1 MAHEFQQVEGGFDS
15 LSESELK
22 EVTPSGMGYER
33 FIEQLQQGHFL
44 LLNDSPRVP
53 LLIKESDG
61 LDHSDWELNPHV
73 RDNLDPLAQK
83 ALLTRTQMSGSGSAS
98 STTHTTSLH
107 PPLPMPPYVPEP
119 VRTHNPDAP
128 PKEKYEYNFDI
139 ACSAD
144 AFQRNVGCSFVLA
157 QTTNEVLLGRWR
169 ETKIKEGTRYT
180 LFTAFDEPKKLVGEV
195 ASKSLGLSPRQPV
208 KVRPIG
214 SGVAQEGFIPVFP
227 AVQLGERLGFPT
239 HGFYYHFHNDKLIQE
254 YRILGDK
261 NWGFYATHSM
271 HHRLDPERGYNQ
283 NQNAILVLWKL
294 GGKVV
299 EGQHLV
305 YLERQI
311 TRDEL
316 DNLSEEWLNEHGVK
330 LDVPQL
336 LEATKQPIIKRAE
349 SEKPAEPQP
358 QPVKHIVQT
367 DLETGMRETWM
378 KIAKQYGLAPKALLE
393 LNPQYDADPMSLSVG
408 DSLNVEKQ
416 QPLSIEKEPVYEIPP
431 ESPKRFNQPL
441 NTFYNYTER
450 CLVDT
455 SIVSINNERL
465 VEKDIPVVNIKTVSD
480 VATEFELGFTQVDQ
494 TQPLEDFWSSFFSSD
509 TSEDTQK
516 LLKKYNAHL
525 NNPVRQGE
533 IVVVP
538 TKEPIN
544 EEQTSK
550 LDALIEEAKTASVEL
565 AKLTEEQ
572 VATVYRHF
580 EVLDYYS
587 DETIKK
593 VGSDGLPGDLYAY
606 ASLGVGAIAT
616 GVERHLKNINGVLLE
631 INHLYV
637 SQVAMASRVGG
648 VNYGS
653 FVAERA
659 ALFKKLDG
667 SFAALSK
674 RSVQIPIYTQ
684 IRRNLKLSTHSIIH
698 NADEII
704 AKGMVPN
711 LGKRIANVAIGIA
724 TSRGVGYVG
733 LVLGAASGTKNIY
746 EACSIDGSGECGKVT
761 AREITGF
768 IGGIG
773 GGIAGG
779 NIAAGGTVLV
789 LGIVGV
795 TSAPV
800 LAIASIGAFVA
811 GGAVGGIGGS
821 TIGKTIGDGFY
832 FLYEK
837 SIELSEYIE
846 EELL

>member
-1 MAHEFQQVEGGFDS
+1 MGYKTVELIHLMAHEFQQVEGDFDS

-22 EVTPSGMGYER
+22 EVTPSGMGYDR
-33 FIEQLQQGHFL
+33 FVEQLKQGHLL

-98 STTHTTSLH
+98 STTQTTSLH

-139 ACSAD
+139 ACSDD
-144 AFQRNVGCSFVLA
+144 AFQRNVGCSFVIA
-157 QTTNEVLLGRWR
+157 QTADEVLLGRWR

-195 ASKSLGLSPRQPV
+195 ASKSLGLSPSQPV

-239 HGFYYHFHNDKLIQE
+239 HGFYYHFHNGKLIQE

-261 NWGFYATHSM
+261 NWGFYATHST

-311 TRDEL
+311 TREEL

-336 LEATKQPIIKRAE
+336 LEATKPPIIKRAE
-349 SEKPAEPQP
+349 SEQPAEPQP

-378 KIAKQYGLAPKALLE
+378 KIANQYGLAPKALLE

-416 QPLSIEKEPVYEIPP
+416 QPLNIEKEPVYAIPP

-455 SIVSINNERL
+455 SIASINRPEL
-465 VEKDIPVVNIKTVSD
+465 IEKDIPVVNLKIVSTESK
-480 VATEFELGFTQVDQ
+480 ATDYGKLAFLALPASTTSSNLGIISTNTTSTLGQWSI
-494 TQPLEDFWSSFFSSD
+494 TGEALSSF
-509 TSEDTQK
+509 
-516 LLKKYNAHL
+516 A
-525 NNPVRQGE
+525 
-533 IVVVP
+533 
-538 TKEPIN
+538 
-544 EEQTSK
+544 
-550 LDALIEEAKTASVEL
+550 
-565 AKLTEEQ
+565 
-572 VATVYRHF
+572 
-580 EVLDYYS
+580 
-587 DETIKK
+587 
-593 VGSDGLPGDLYAY
+593 
-606 ASLGVGAIAT
+606 
-616 GVERHLKNINGVLLE
+616 
-631 INHLYV
+631 
-637 SQVAMASRVGG
+637 RVGG
-648 VNYGS
+648 GLV
-653 FVAERA
+653 A
-659 ALFKKLDG
+659 ALWPSQLGDG
-667 SFAALSK
+667 TLEGN
-674 RSVQIPIYTQ
+674 PE
-684 IRRNLKLSTHSIIH
+684 L
-698 NADEII
+698 
-704 AKGMVPN
+704 
-711 LGKRIANVAIGIA
+711 A
-724 TSRGVGYVG
+724 TSDTVTMRVRFNMY
-733 LVLGAASGTKNIY
+733 TDEN
-746 EACSIDGSGECGKVT
+746 GKQQ
-761 AREITGF
+761 
-768 IGGIG
+768 
-773 GGIAGG
+773 
-779 NIAAGGTVLV
+779 
-789 LGIVGV
+789 IVGIK
-795 TSAPV
+795 TGEGSAYGDRV
-800 LAIASIGAFVA
+800 AKREAVQQGQHFIA
-811 GGAVGGIGGS
+811 
-821 TIGKTIGDGFY
+821 
-832 FLYEK
+832 
-837 SIELSEYIE
+837 EL
-846 EELL
+846 

>member
-1 MAHEFQQVEGGFDS
+1 MAHEFQQVEGDFDS

-22 EVTPSGMGYER
+22 EVTPSGMGYDR
-33 FIEQLQQGHFL
+33 FIEQLKQGHLL

-98 STTHTTSLH
+98 STTQSTSLH

-139 ACSAD
+139 ACSDD

-180 LFTAFDEPKKLVGEV
+180 IFTAFDEPKKLVGEV

-239 HGFYYHFHNDKLIQE
+239 HGFYYHFHNGKLIQE

-311 TRDEL
+311 TREEL

-455 SIVSINNERL
+455 SIASNNRPEWI
-465 VEKDIPVVNIKTVSD
+465 EKDIPVVNLKIVSTESK
-480 VATEFELGFTQVDQ
+480 ATDYGKLAFLALPASTTSSNLGIISTNTTSTLGQWSI
-494 TQPLEDFWSSFFSSD
+494 TGEALSSF
-509 TSEDTQK
+509 
-516 LLKKYNAHL
+516 A
-525 NNPVRQGE
+525 
-533 IVVVP
+533 
-538 TKEPIN
+538 
-544 EEQTSK
+544 
-550 LDALIEEAKTASVEL
+550 
-565 AKLTEEQ
+565 
-572 VATVYRHF
+572 
-580 EVLDYYS
+580 
-587 DETIKK
+587 
-593 VGSDGLPGDLYAY
+593 
-606 ASLGVGAIAT
+606 
-616 GVERHLKNINGVLLE
+616 
-631 INHLYV
+631 
-637 SQVAMASRVGG
+637 RVGG
-648 VNYGS
+648 VL
-653 FVAERA
+653 VA
-659 ALFKKLDG
+659 ALWPSQLGDGTLEGNPEFATSDTVTMRVRFNMYTDENGKQQIVGIKTGEGSAYGDRVAKREAVQQGQHFIAELDNGITITWTPDG
-667 SFAALSK
+667 STDVLTPDT
-674 RSVQIPIYTQ
+674 VLPENDQLDVHNILVHPIEEHEQ
-684 IRRNLKLSTHSIIH
+684 
-698 NADEII
+698 EI
-704 AKGMVPN
+704 
-711 LGKRIANVAIGIA
+711 
-724 TSRGVGYVG
+724 
-733 LVLGAASGTKNIY
+733 
-746 EACSIDGSGECGKVT
+746 
-761 AREITGF
+761 
-768 IGGIG
+768 
-773 GGIAGG
+773 
-779 NIAAGGTVLV
+779 GTVLYPEEDLV
-789 LGIVGV
+789 
-795 TSAPV
+795 
-800 LAIASIGAFVA
+800 
-811 GGAVGGIGGS
+811 
-821 TIGKTIGDGFY
+821 
-832 FLYEK
+832 
-837 SIELSEYIE
+837 EYIITFPVDAGLPPLYLMFQKTARDE
-846 EELL
+846 SGVVTGKGKDVKWEDGYWLGKATDSGQGQYIPTKIAEALQGKQFKKFSDLQTAVWKEVSKHPDLLEQFSKTNQNEILKGNAPFVIPKHKWGKLDRYVLHHKKEIQHGGEVYNIDNLGVVTPRLHWGEIHRKGDK

>member
-1 MAHEFQQVEGGFDS
+1 MGYKTVELIHLMAHEFQQVEGDFDS

-22 EVTPSGMGYER
+22 EVTPSGMGYDR
-33 FIEQLQQGHFL
+33 FIEQLQQGHLL

-98 STTHTTSLH
+98 SATQSTSLH

-139 ACSAD
+139 ACSDD

-239 HGFYYHFHNDKLIQE
+239 HGFYYHFHNGKLIQE

-378 KIAKQYGLAPKALLE
+378 KIANQYGLAPKALLE

-416 QPLSIEKEPVYEIPP
+416 QPLNIEKEPVYAIPP

-455 SIVSINNERL
+455 SIASINRPEWI
-465 VEKDIPVVNIKTVSD
+465 EKDIPVVNLKIVSTESK
-480 VATEFELGFTQVDQ
+480 ATDYGKLAFLALPASTTSSNLGIISTNATSTLGQWSI
-494 TQPLEDFWSSFFSSD
+494 TGEALSSF
-509 TSEDTQK
+509 
-516 LLKKYNAHL
+516 A
-525 NNPVRQGE
+525 
-533 IVVVP
+533 
-538 TKEPIN
+538 
-544 EEQTSK
+544 
-550 LDALIEEAKTASVEL
+550 
-565 AKLTEEQ
+565 
-572 VATVYRHF
+572 
-580 EVLDYYS
+580 
-587 DETIKK
+587 
-593 VGSDGLPGDLYAY
+593 
-606 ASLGVGAIAT
+606 
-616 GVERHLKNINGVLLE
+616 
-631 INHLYV
+631 
-637 SQVAMASRVGG
+637 RVGG
-648 VNYGS
+648 GLV
-653 FVAERA
+653 A
-659 ALFKKLDG
+659 ALWPSQLGDGTLEGNPEFATSDTVTMRVRFNMYTDENGKQQIVGIKTGEGSAYGDRVAKREAVQQGQHFIAELDNGISITWTPDG
-667 SFAALSK
+667 STDVLTPDTVLPENDQLDVHNIWV
-674 RSVQIPIYTQ
+674 RPIEEHEQ
-684 IRRNLKLSTHSIIH
+684 
-698 NADEII
+698 EI
-704 AKGMVPN
+704 
-711 LGKRIANVAIGIA
+711 
-724 TSRGVGYVG
+724 
-733 LVLGAASGTKNIY
+733 
-746 EACSIDGSGECGKVT
+746 
-761 AREITGF
+761 
-768 IGGIG
+768 
-773 GGIAGG
+773 
-779 NIAAGGTVLV
+779 GTVLY
-789 LGIVGV
+789 
-795 TSAPV
+795 PEED
-800 LAIASIGAFVA
+800 LA
-811 GGAVGGIGGS
+811 
-821 TIGKTIGDGFY
+821 
-832 FLYEK
+832 
-837 SIELSEYIE
+837 EYIVTFPADAGVSPLYLVFNKPTSGSATNLKYVPAPRGNPPLPAFPE
-846 EELL
+846 AVKAKKKTTVQGGGKLRERWKDRKGRIYEWDSQHGNVEVYTKNGKHLGEFNHITGEQTKDADPSRKVEK

>member
-1 MAHEFQQVEGGFDS
+1 MHQAP
-15 LSESELK
+15 LK
-22 EVTPSGMGYER
+22 V
-33 FIEQLQQGHFL
+33 Q
-44 LLNDSPRVP
+44 
-53 LLIKESDG
+53 
-61 LDHSDWELNPHV
+61 
-73 RDNLDPLAQK
+73 A
-83 ALLTRTQMSGSGSAS
+83 
-98 STTHTTSLH
+98 
-107 PPLPMPPYVPEP
+107 LPMPPYVPEP

-139 ACSAD
+139 ACSDD
-144 AFQRNVGCSFVLA
+144 AFHRNVGCSFVLA

-239 HGFYYHFHNDKLIQE
+239 HGFYYHFHNGKLIQE

-441 NTFYNYTER
+441 NTFYGYTGHY
-450 CLVDT
+450 LADT

-465 VEKDIPVVNIKTVSD
+465 VEKDIAVVN
-480 VATEFELGFTQVDQ
+480 
-494 TQPLEDFWSSFFSSD
+494 
-509 TSEDTQK
+509 
-516 LLKKYNAHL
+516 LKKIEEKILRIGVFFDGTGQNHL
-525 NNPVRQGE
+525 NDLYKETRGVKSRTNVARLFEIYPLDDDTNKIYVAGVGTVDGAWQNPTLIDEGKDEVDLAQAFGVSPNNLEKTYTFIDTAYNLIADDTGAFYKWQNWTKQFYEIITDLIRQQKYQAITHIEFDVFGF
-533 IVVVP
+533 
-538 TKEPIN
+538 
-544 EEQTSK
+544 SRGA
-550 LDALIEEAKTASVEL
+550 ALA
-565 AKLTEEQ
+565 
-572 VATVYRHF
+572 RHF
-580 EVLDYYS
+580 VNAV
-587 DETIKK
+587 K
-593 VGSDGLPGDLYAY
+593 DGLPDYNKP
-606 ASLGVGAIAT
+606 
-616 GVERHLKNINGVLLE
+616 R
-631 INHLYV
+631 
-637 SQVAMASRVGG
+637 
-648 VNYGS
+648 
-653 FVAERA
+653 
-659 ALFKKLDG
+659 DG
-667 SFAALSK
+667 EAFGE
-674 RSVQIPIYTQ
+674 VF
-684 IRRNLKLSTHSIIH
+684 
-698 NADEII
+698 
-704 AKGMVPN
+704 PN
-711 LGKRIANVAIGIA
+711 L
-724 TSRGVGYVG
+724 
-733 LVLGAASGTKNIY
+733 
-746 EACSIDGSGECGKVT
+746 
-761 AREITGF
+761 
-768 IGGIG
+768 
-773 GGIAGG
+773 
-779 NIAAGGTVLV
+779 
-789 LGIVGV
+789 
-795 TSAPV
+795 
-800 LAIASIGAFVA
+800 LAHQDDVSSQAKHG
-811 GGAVGGIGGS
+811 
-821 TIGKTIGDGFY
+821 
-832 FLYEK
+832 
-837 SIELSEYIE
+837 
-846 EELL
+846 